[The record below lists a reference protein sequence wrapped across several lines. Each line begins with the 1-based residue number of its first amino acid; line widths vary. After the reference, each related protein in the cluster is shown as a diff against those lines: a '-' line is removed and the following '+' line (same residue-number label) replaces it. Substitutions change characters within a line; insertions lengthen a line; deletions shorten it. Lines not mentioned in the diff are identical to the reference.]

1 MAASANEMDNRQM
14 PSSID
19 LNKLRFIFVYVIAD
33 DTKAISMNNQIH
45 LLYHLPE
52 PAADTDFMANA
63 LVRASS
69 K

>member
-14 PSSID
+14 PRSND
-19 LNKLRFIFVYVIAD
+19 LNNLRFIFVYVIAD
-33 DTKAISMNNQIH
+33 DTKAISMNKSDHQAH
-45 LLYHLPE
+45 HLPE
-52 PAADTDFMANA
+52 PATDNDFMANA